1 MLKIRLH
8 QRTLWKDLKYHE
20 YQSYHDIHYRNIQGH
35 NWARNFL
42 HSMSSFI
49 VATHIFISLYSPEQP
64 ELLRHDIYHRTEY
77 PRPRP
82 TGGARPFVL
91 CNNLPQVCLQS
102 TCCCRTSSYSLFC
115 AIIFLRCVQLNMFQ
129 NMSILFVL
137 RNYLLRCVH
146 MLHMLSMIIVFDF
159 AQ

>member
-42 HSMSSFI
+42 HSISSFI
-49 VATHIFISLYSPEQP
+49 VATHIFIRIYSPEQP

-91 CNNLPQVCLQS
+91 CNNLPQVCLHVVVEHHHTLCFVQLSSSGVS
-102 TCCCRTSSYSLFC
+102 TCCCRTSSTLCF
-115 AIIFLRCVQLNMFQ
+115 VQL
-129 NMSILFVL
+129 SSSGV
-137 RNYLLRCVH
+137 Y
-146 MLHMLSMIIVFDF
+146 S
-159 AQ
+159 